1 MIYTKIG
8 YARVSKTEQNADNQK
23 RLLLAE
29 GVPEDCIFA
38 DIGVSGTVPARKRP
52 GFKMLLK
59 FIEDNPG
66 VQYLYVFEISRLGR
80 TMYETFELIH
90 EIEQAGIIVWSLS
103 ASEGFMRNED
113 KSIREL
119 LIAVMSWV
127 AERERNNLIQRTHA
141 GLDRARAEGKR
152 AGPKR
157 KNIDWDKVEE
167 WRANEFNWV
176 EIARR
181 LKITPVQLHR
191 RRRQAGYLN

>member
-1 MIYTKIG
+1 MIFTKIG

-29 GVPEDCIFA
+29 GVPEDCIFS

-66 VQYLYVFEISRLGR
+66 VQYLYIFAISRLGR
-80 TMYETFELIH
+80 TMYETITLIH
-90 EIEQAGIIVWSLS
+90 EIEAAGIQVWSLTPGE
-103 ASEGFMRNED
+103 AFMRTED
-113 KSIREL
+113 KGLRQL
-119 LIAVMSWV
+119 LISVMSWM
-127 AERERNNLIQRTHA
+127 AERERDDMIQRTNA
-141 GLDRARAEGKR
+141 GLERARAEGKR

-157 KNIDWDKVEE
+157 KAIDWDKVDE
-167 WRANEFNWV
+167 WRAGGLNWV
-176 EIARR
+176 EVARR

-191 RRRQAGYLN
+191 RRRQAGYLK